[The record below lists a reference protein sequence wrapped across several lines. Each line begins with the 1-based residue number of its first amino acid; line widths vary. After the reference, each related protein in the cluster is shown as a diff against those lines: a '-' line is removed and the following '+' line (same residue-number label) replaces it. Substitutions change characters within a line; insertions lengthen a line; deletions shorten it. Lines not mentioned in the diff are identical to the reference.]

1 MVNLKPTKIIKIS
14 PEDFD
19 PRGNIEMT
27 GYKGKRGGEDYQQPP
42 KGWVRIGLKV
52 SGLFDDGNDDWL
64 GTDKKAWPVAYHGTK
79 NNDFVVP

>member
-14 PEDFD
+14 PKDFD

-64 GTDKKAWPVAYHGTK
+64 GTDENAWPVAYHGTG
-79 NNDFVVP
+79 NYDFVVP